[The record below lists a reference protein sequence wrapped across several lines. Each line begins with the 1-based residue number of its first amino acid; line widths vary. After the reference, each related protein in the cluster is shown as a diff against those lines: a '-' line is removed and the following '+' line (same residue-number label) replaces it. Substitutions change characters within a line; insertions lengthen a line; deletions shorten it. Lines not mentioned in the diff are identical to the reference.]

1 VLTSICTTLS
11 RTGTTKCKPSDND
24 ELVSTALKCNKTPR
38 LPASTIFI
46 LPVIMTAIAIIAIMA
61 GITILMT
68 PPEPLPK
75 KSPLPLPGNPT
86 PPPPPVSSRGSP
98 SGVVLFVP
106 ELLLK
111 FSSYY

>member
-1 VLTSICTTLS
+1 
-11 RTGTTKCKPSDND
+11 
-24 ELVSTALKCNKTPR
+24 
-38 LPASTIFI
+38 
-46 LPVIMTAIAIIAIMA
+46 
-61 GITILMT
+61 MT